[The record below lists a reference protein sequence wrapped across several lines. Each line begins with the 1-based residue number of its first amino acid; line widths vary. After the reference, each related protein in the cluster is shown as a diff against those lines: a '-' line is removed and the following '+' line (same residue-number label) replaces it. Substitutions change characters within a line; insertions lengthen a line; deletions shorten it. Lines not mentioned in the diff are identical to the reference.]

1 MPYRFISNR
10 AGAAPYHNGRMREK
24 EAFAAANYA
33 KCQQL
38 GFAPETSITTCVSH
52 RCSSNVLSPNQYQVK
67 PQQFP
72 HRREPLVAID
82 PEADWVNIGAG
93 SRLLTSREVRCAKA
107 L

>member
-1 MPYRFISNR
+1 M
-10 AGAAPYHNGRMREK
+10 AGCANQ

-38 GFAPETSITTCVSH
+38 GFGPETQYYKKPSITTCVSH